1 MGGGATHRQRSP
13 RRGRGRHHGRQVRR
27 RFIEKWQVG
36 RRLGP
41 ANHAIEVLENA
52 REIGAFAGRARG
64 APRRGAG
71 RHRLVPHV
79 ELAQRTA
86 RVPVADRKVG
96 RGRRGRLRKLV
107 PAIPAAVRRLETD
120 VAAGRTLHCTVLMAS
135 ADDGSEV
142 ASSVRWMS
150 ASSLSASAR
159 FGSSSETVAI
169 RRRASRAL
177 PCAKRSRARCQR
189 EVARARQRHRLGGLG
204 RAQRRAGIRAP
215 AAQIRDG
222 AGKAGHERDGQ
233 NACRDE
239 CGRPPRMTPRA
250 ARRGSVASLDR
261 NGRRRSAVTAAGLPR
276 RSSRP
281 RYASGTSGAAP
292 PSMAAVSRRRAAT
305 GCPCSNAAAP
315 RCSSSSASRCRSPS
329 ALRAR
334 SMYARALACPR
345 SRNSTRVQ
353 TWIAC
358 A

>member
-1 MGGGATHRQRSP
+1 MPAMIAKSIAAASARRTGGAASTAVDWARWPDAGAVSRAAIRQRQVERERASLVARPRFRLEARGIGRGATHRQRPP
-13 RRGRGRHHGRQVRR
+13 RRRRGRHHGRQVRR
-27 RFIEKWQVG
+27 RFIEQRQVG

-64 APRRGAG
+64 GTRCGPGRR
-71 RHRLVPHV
+71 RLVPHV

-96 RGRRGRLRKLV
+96 RGRRCRLRKLV

-135 ADDGSEV
+135 ADDGSDV

-169 RRRASRAL
+169 SAQGVTRLAVREEVARA
-177 PCAKRSRARCQR
+177 CQR
-189 EVARARQRHRLGGLG
+189 EVARARQRHRLGRLG

-222 AGKAGHERDGQ
+222 AGEAGHERDRQ
-233 NACRDE
+233 NACRDQRR
-239 CGRPPRMTPRA
+239 GAPRMTPRA
-250 ARRGSVASLDR
+250 ARRGTDLSLDR
-261 NGRRRSAVTAAGLPR
+261 NA
-276 RSSRP
+276 
-281 RYASGTSGAAP
+281 
-292 PSMAAVSRRRAAT
+292 AAT
-305 GCPCSNAAAP
+305 
-315 RCSSSSASRCRSPS
+315 
-329 ALRAR
+329 
-334 SMYARALACPR
+334 ARA
-345 SRNSTRVQ
+345 
-353 TWIAC
+353 
-358 A
+358 